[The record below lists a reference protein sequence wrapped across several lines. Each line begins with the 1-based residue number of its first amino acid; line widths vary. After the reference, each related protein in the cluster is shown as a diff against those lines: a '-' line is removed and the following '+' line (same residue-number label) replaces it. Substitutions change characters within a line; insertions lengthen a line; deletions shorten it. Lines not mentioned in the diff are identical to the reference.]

1 MEFKKIKLKAAWLG
15 NSKGSELT
23 LQAVKANELI
33 YRGVAKEVIVE
44 KPTKKTKPSTD
55 ATKTKAVEKPPINK
69 MVSRPDRS
77 K

>member
-33 YRGVAKEVIVE
+33 YRGVAKAVSVE
-44 KPTKKTKPSTD
+44 KPTQ
-55 ATKTKAVEKPPINK
+55 
-69 MVSRPDRS
+69 
-77 K
+77 